1 MSGSHSTRPFR
12 ALLMAGHGRAATNG
26 LSLSNGRMGGPE
38 KLKRGAGWRR
48 KRGLKGNADATRPFR
63 ALLMA
68 GHGRAAANGLSLSNG
83 DYSNWGYGTMAA
95 EAEAGPSA
103 GVSFPSIEPPPRL
116 LGLVWVYILEH
127 ADHSYYVGQSWDVA
141 ERLHRH
147 RTGDGG
153 KHPADHR
160 EPRLVYCEGPFPP
173 AAGFARERQ
182 LKRWSRAKKEALLCG
197 DLVTLRALSQS
208 RENAQTAPRGRP

>member
-26 LSLSNGRMGGPE
+26 LSLSNGG
-38 KLKRGAGWRR
+38 
-48 KRGLKGNADATRPFR
+48 
-63 ALLMA
+63 
-68 GHGRAAANGLSLSNG
+68 
-83 DYSNWGYGTMAA
+83 YSNWGYGTMAA

-208 RENAQTAPRGRP
+208 RENAQPGPRGDPDLADSGPGRPQLPRSV